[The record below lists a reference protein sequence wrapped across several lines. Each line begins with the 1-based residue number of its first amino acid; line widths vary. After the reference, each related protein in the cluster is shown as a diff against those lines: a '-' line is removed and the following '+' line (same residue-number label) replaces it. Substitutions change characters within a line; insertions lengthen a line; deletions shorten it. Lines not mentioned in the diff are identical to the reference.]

1 VKERIANSNWQL
13 ALGLL
18 CCLAML
24 GFSSGNSQTSIRE
37 EKISYL
43 SGKLKINAR
52 VWFPAG
58 NGVAPSVLYN
68 HGGISGLSSGTLK
81 RCRELAQAG
90 FIVFASSYRGED
102 GSDGR
107 VEVSKG
113 EVDDVLAGMN
123 WLKTQ
128 ARVDPKRMSM
138 MGTSHGALVGLLA
151 AARTNELRALVFAYG
166 VSDIYKWYRYLIDTK
181 QLANDQLTKDTY
193 GNGPSDRPQS
203 FAIRNG
209 LSFLPKISSSMP
221 TLILQGEKDST
232 VPLEQAQFLFDGLQK
247 LERPVILKTYPNSGH
262 GFINTRDALK
272 GVQLKE
278 SLAAWKTALEF
289 LKVNTH

>member
-1 VKERIANSNWQL
+1 
-13 ALGLL
+13 
-18 CCLAML
+18 ML
-24 GFSSGNSQTSIRE
+24 GFSSGVSQTGIRE
-37 EKISYL
+37 EKIMYW
-43 SGKLKINAR
+43 SGKLKIAAR

-58 NGVAPSVLYN
+58 AGTAATVLYN

-81 RCRELAQAG
+81 RCSELAQAG

-128 ARVDPKRMSM
+128 ARVDAKRMAM
-138 MGTSHGALVGLLA
+138 MGTSHGAIIGLLA

-166 VSDIYKWYRYLIDTK
+166 VSDIYKWYQYLVDTK

-193 GNGPSDRPQS
+193 GNGPNDRPQS

-209 LSFLPKISSSMP
+209 LNYLPQIPATMP
-221 TLILQGEKDST
+221 TLILQGAKDTT
-232 VPLEQAQFLFDGLQK
+232 VPLEQAQFLFDGLKK
-247 LERPVILKTYPNSGH
+247 LERPVTLKTYPNSEH

-272 GVQLKE
+272 GVQYAE
-278 SLAAWKTALEF
+278 SLEAWNTVLKF
-289 LKVNTH
+289 LKANTN

>member
-1 VKERIANSNWQL
+1 
-13 ALGLL
+13 
-18 CCLAML
+18 M
-24 GFSSGNSQTSIRE
+24 
-37 EKISYL
+37 
-43 SGKLKINAR
+43 
-52 VWFPAG
+52 
-58 NGVAPSVLYN
+58 
-68 HGGISGLSSGTLK
+68 
-81 RCRELAQAG
+81 
-90 FIVFASSYRGED
+90 VFASSYRGED

-123 WLKTQ
+123 WIKTQ

-151 AARTNELRALVFAYG
+151 AARTKELRALVFAYG
-166 VSDIYKWYRYLIDTK
+166 VSDIYKWYQYLLDSK

-209 LSFLPKISSSMP
+209 LNFLSKIPVNMP
-221 TLILQGEKDST
+221 TLILQGEKDTT
-232 VPLEQAQFLFDGLQK
+232 VPLEQAQLLFDGLTK
-247 LERPVILKTYPNSGH
+247 LERPVILKTYPNSEH

-272 GVQLKE
+272 GVQLEE
-278 SLAAWKTALEF
+278 SWQAWKTALEF
-289 LKVNTH
+289 LKVNTN

>member
-1 VKERIANSNWQL
+1 MLKMQ
-13 ALGLL
+13 LGLILL
-18 CCLAML
+18 CFLVVL
-24 GFSSGNSQTSIRE
+24 GFSSGNSQTGVRE
-37 EKISYL
+37 QKISYL

-52 VWFPAG
+52 VWFPSG
-58 NGVAPSVLYN
+58 TGVAPAVFYN

-90 FIVFASSYRGED
+90 FVVFASSYRGED

-113 EVDDVLAGMN
+113 EVDDVLAGMT

-128 ARVDPKRMSM
+128 ARVDAKRISM

-151 AARTNELRALVFAYG
+151 AARTGELRALVFAYG
-166 VSDIYKWYRYLIDTK
+166 VSNIYEWYRYLVDTK

-193 GNGPSDRPQS
+193 GNGPTDRPQS

-209 LSFLPKISSSMP
+209 LNVLPQLSKTMP
-221 TLILQGEKDST
+221 TLILQGEKDTT
-232 VPLEQAQFLFDGLQK
+232 VPLEQAKFLFDGLTK
-247 LERPVILKTYPNSGH
+247 LGRAVKLKTYPNSGH

-272 GVQLKE
+272 GVQLEE
-278 SLAAWKTALEF
+278 SLKAWTTALAF
-289 LKVNTH
+289 LKANTN

>member
-1 VKERIANSNWQL
+1 LRKQL
-13 ALGLL
+13 TFGLICVL
-18 CCLAML
+18 VML
-24 GFSSGNSQTSIRE
+24 GFSSGSSQTGIRE
-37 EKISYL
+37 EKITYL

-52 VWFPAG
+52 VWFPNG
-58 NGVAPSVLYN
+58 SGVAPAVLYN

-81 RCRELAQAG
+81 RCSELAQAG

-113 EVDDVLAGMN
+113 EVDDVLAGMA

-128 ARVDPKRMSM
+128 ARVDPKRLAM

-166 VSDIYKWYRYLIDTK
+166 VSDIYKWYQYLIDSK
-181 QLANDQLTKDTY
+181 QLADDQLTKDTY
-193 GNGPSDRPQS
+193 GNGPADRPQS

-209 LSFLPKISSSMP
+209 LSVLPKIPVTMP
-221 TLILQGEKDST
+221 TLILQGAKDTT
-232 VPLEQAQFLFDGLQK
+232 VPLEQAQFLFNGLSK
-247 LERPVILKTYPNSGH
+247 LERPVVLKTYPNSGH

-272 GVQLKE
+272 GVQLEE
-278 SLAAWKTALEF
+278 SLKAWKTALEF
-289 LKVNTH
+289 LKANTN

>member
-1 VKERIANSNWQL
+1 MRKRL

-18 CCLAML
+18 CVLVML
-24 GFSSGNSQTSIRE
+24 GFSSGVSQAGVRE
-37 EKISYL
+37 EKITYW
-43 SGKLKINAR
+43 SGKLKIAAR

-58 NGVAPSVLYN
+58 TGIAPAVLYN
-68 HGGISGLSSGTLK
+68 HGGITGLSSGTLK

-107 VEVSKG
+107 VEVGKG
-113 EVDDVLAGMN
+113 EVNDVLAGMN

-128 ARVDPKRMSM
+128 ARVDAKRMVM
-138 MGTSHGALVGLLA
+138 MGTSHGAMVGLLA
-151 AARTNELRALVFAYG
+151 AARTNQLRALVFAYG
-166 VSDIYKWYRYLIDTK
+166 VSDIYRWYQYLVTTK

-193 GNGPSDRPQS
+193 GNGPTERPQS

-209 LSFLPKISSSMP
+209 LNYLAQIPATMP
-221 TLILQGEKDST
+221 TLILQGAKDTT
-232 VPLEQAQFLFDGLQK
+232 VPLEQAQFLFDGLTK
-247 LERPVILKTYPNSGH
+247 LERPVRLKIYPNSGH

-272 GVQLKE
+272 GVQFSE
-278 SLAAWKTALEF
+278 SVAAFQAALEF
-289 LKVNTH
+289 LKASTN

>member
-1 VKERIANSNWQL
+1 
-13 ALGLL
+13 
-18 CCLAML
+18 ML
-24 GFSSGNSQTSIRE
+24 GFSSGNSQTGIRE
-37 EKISYL
+37 EKITYL

-58 NGVAPSVLYN
+58 SGVMPAVLYN

-90 FIVFASSYRGED
+90 FVVFASSYRGED

-107 VEVSKG
+107 IEVSKG
-113 EVDDVLAGMN
+113 EVDDVLAGMD
-123 WLKTQ
+123 WLRTQ
-128 ARVDPKRMSM
+128 ARVDAKRLSM

-166 VSDIYKWYRYLIDTK
+166 VSDIYKWYRYLVDSK

-209 LSFLPKISSSMP
+209 LSYVSQLSSSMP

-232 VPLEQAQFLFDGLQK
+232 VPPMQAQLLFDGLQK

-262 GFINTRDALK
+262 GFINTRNALK
-272 GVQLKE
+272 GVQYAE
-278 SLAAWKTALEF
+278 SLEAWNAAVAF
-289 LKVNTH
+289 LKTNSN

>member
-1 VKERIANSNWQL
+1 MKQL
-13 ALGLL
+13 ALGFL
-18 CCLAML
+18 CCLAIL
-24 GFSSGNSQTSIRE
+24 GFSSGNSQTGIRE
-37 EKISYL
+37 EKITYL
-43 SGKLKINAR
+43 SGKLRIKAR
-52 VWFPAG
+52 VWFPSG
-58 NGVAPSVLYN
+58 SGVAPSVLYN
-68 HGGISGLSSGTLK
+68 HGGVTGLSSGTLK

-90 FIVFASSYRGED
+90 FVVFASAYRGED

-128 ARVDPKRMSM
+128 ARVDPKRIAM

-151 AARTNELRALVFAYG
+151 AARTSELRALVFAYG
-166 VSDIYKWYRYLIDTK
+166 VSDIYKWYRYLIDSK

-193 GNGPSDRPQS
+193 GNGPADRPQS

-209 LSFLPKISSSMP
+209 LSVLPQLSSVMP
-221 TLILQGEKDST
+221 TLILQGEKDTT
-232 VPLEQAQFLFDGLQK
+232 VPPEQAQFLFDGLTK

-272 GVQLKE
+272 GVQLQE
-278 SLAAWKTALEF
+278 SLKAWKMALEF
-289 LKVNTH
+289 LKANTN